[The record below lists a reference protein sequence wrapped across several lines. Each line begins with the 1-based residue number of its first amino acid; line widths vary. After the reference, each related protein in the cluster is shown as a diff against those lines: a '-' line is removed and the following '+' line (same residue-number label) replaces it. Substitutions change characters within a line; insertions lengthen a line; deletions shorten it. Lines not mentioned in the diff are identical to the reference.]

1 VAYLRRRLGDVRTPG
16 DLARTI
22 LALRGAGV
30 DPSRFGGE
38 DLVAK
43 LAGRRRPD
51 GSYQGWPNSTAFAV
65 MALRAG
71 DGGGGFARSLAWLR
85 RAQGRDGGW
94 GAVPGAASDPD
105 STGAVLQA
113 LGPGSRAARRGVRF
127 LRRSQQGNGGWP
139 LVVDGTSNSQSTAWA
154 IQGLLAAGVPPASVK
169 QRGRSGL
176 DYLAAQR
183 LANGHYRY
191 SSSSDQTPVW
201 VTGQVLVAAQ
211 GKTYPLAPVPSAA
224 PPAAPAHQAGTGA
237 PQSGKAGG
245 EAHPSLSHHSRGK
258 RSGSSES
265 RKARSGAKRSGGAT
279 PPPTT
284 TTADT
289 LSGSPRNTSAQVPAA
304 ATPNGDQGGG
314 SSPLIP
320 IAIALAAAGVVAGGT
335 WWAAR
340 RFVW

>member
-1 VAYLRRRLGDVRTPG
+1 
-16 DLARTI
+16 
-22 LALRGAGV
+22 
-30 DPSRFGGE
+30 
-38 DLVAK
+38 
-43 LAGRRRPD
+43 
-51 GSYQGWPNSTAFAV
+51 
-65 MALRAG
+65 MALRAS

-113 LGPGSRAARRGVRF
+113 LGPGSPAARRGVRF

-154 IQGLLAAGVPPASVK
+154 IQGLLAAGVSPPSVK
-169 QRGRSGL
+169 DRGRSGL

-183 LANGHYRY
+183 IANGHYRY

-201 VTGQVLVAAQ
+201 VTGQALVAAQ
-211 GKTYPLAPVPSAA
+211 LKTFPLAPVPRSAS
-224 PPAAPAHQAGTGA
+224 PTHQTDEGAAQAQESGGA
-237 PQSGKAGG
+237 
-245 EAHPSLSHHSRGK
+245 AHPSLTHHSGGK
-258 RSGSSES
+258 RSGS
-265 RKARSGAKRSGGAT
+265 AADGTAPSGAKRSGGAT

-284 TTADT
+284 PTAPT
-289 LSGSPRNTSAQVPAA
+289 SPGEPHNTSAHVPAA
-304 ATPNGDQGGG
+304 ATTGDGDGG

-320 IAIALAAAGVVAGGT
+320 VIIALAAAGLVVGGT